1 MFKDILFRL
10 GSDPHKSWSIFQK
23 GLLVFVLGVCFT
35 LAGAKWWVWL
45 QIPGVIFLAIG
56 LIIAARGYL
65 GIFANRF
72 SQTLNELGQ
81 SAAKDKQNT
90 RPK

>member
-1 MFKDILFRL
+1 MFRDILFRL

-23 GLLVFVLGVCFT
+23 GLFVFVLGVCFT
-35 LAGAKWWVWL
+35 LAGAKWWIWL
-45 QIPGVIFLAIG
+45 QIPGVVLLAVG
-56 LIIAARGYL
+56 LLIAAKGYL

-72 SQTLNELGQ
+72 SQTLNQLAAN
-81 SAAKDKQNT
+81 AAKDKRNS